1 MCVWYFDIGLYLVQ
15 LHNPAGL
22 TNGHFFHRS
31 AQQRDRKAS
40 KCPSPNTAGRQS
52 HSLWKSD
59 RLKRDAIRKRDAVVS
74 AGHRCSA
81 AAWPDWPFQ
90 PVTVSRATWSGCW
103 SATSPMKST
112 NGLDG
117 QKNEDAKLKEK
128 KQTPSFYFSSV
139 FCPFWFLVMSRSTWD
154 AVVSLFRSNTRSMN
168 HESVESKKGARSRI
182 VCVLWLHWSTFFDL
196 KKEQCN
202 VVWKWIS
209 LTFMTFF
216 WYFLSELLKMIRH
229 TFFHRKMPNSE
240 GFQWKQRI
248 WGKAE
253 ERCTEGTSKSMHSND
268 IRFDISSGC
277 YNINTI
283 KMLDYLFNIAVKIKQ
298 CIPCTAASSRL
309 KRGL

>member
-196 KKEQCN
+196 KKKNNAMLCENESHWHSWHSFDIFSVNC
-202 VVWKWIS
+202 WKW
-209 LTFMTFF
+209 LDT
-216 WYFLSELLKMIRH
+216 LSFIVKCQIQKDFNGNKE
-229 TFFHRKMPNSE
+229 SGE
-240 GFQWKQRI
+240 KQ
-248 WGKAE
+248 
-253 ERCTEGTSKSMHSND
+253 KSGARRGRAN
-268 IRFDISSGC
+268 
-277 YNINTI
+277 
-283 KMLDYLFNIAVKIKQ
+283 Q
-298 CIPCTAASSRL
+298 CTAMISDLTSVRDVTISIPL
-309 KRGL
+309 KCLIIYSISQLK